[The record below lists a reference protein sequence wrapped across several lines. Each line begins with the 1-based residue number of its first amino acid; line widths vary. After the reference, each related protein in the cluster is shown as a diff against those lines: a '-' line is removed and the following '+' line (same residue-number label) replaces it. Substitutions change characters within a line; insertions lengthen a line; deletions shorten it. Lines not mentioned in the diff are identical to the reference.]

1 MQPDN
6 NGFAQTASYVLG
18 LSGEQISELDGSD
31 GFKRSQVYAN
41 GELLATYNTTTVEFP
56 FSDWLGTKRVVAN
69 TLGAAIGTCA
79 SLPFG
84 DALGCTGG
92 LSLSGHHFT
101 GQLHDAESGNDY
113 FGARYYGDY
122 TGRFMSP
129 DDGSDQDPSDPQS
142 WNLYSYVQNNPLRN
156 VDPDGHDC
164 VTQSRVDGST
174 ESVSVSS
181 GGCSGVAGNGT
192 TQTYVNG
199 TVNLSDIHTG
209 ADGHSID
216 IGFTGADGS
225 TGVQNANSA
234 PYADNPG
241 ISLGNNQP
249 GMFQMSGT
257 NRVVNQIGG
266 AMFAAT
272 TYFMGGL
279 LGDTAP
285 ETGLLSGVGK
295 TRVSIN
301 WAHQL
306 LDVRP
311 GHLPPPGSQDLVQ
324 QAIQAA
330 VDQGKFSTSANGVVE
345 GTTEVLGTD
354 VGFRGKMVDG
364 VLRVST
370 VFTKR

>member
-1 MQPDN
+1 MQPTSSTLIPDGLLAAMTLLSGN
-6 NGFAQTASYVLG
+6 PRLG
-18 LSGEQISELDGSD
+18 LKSKNPALHPGHNLPNSTAATGDSWSVASETRWSH
-31 GFKRSQVYAN
+31 
-41 GELLATYNTTTVEFP
+41 EM
-56 FSDWLGTKRVVAN
+56 
-69 TLGAAIGTCA
+69 
-79 SLPFG
+79 
-84 DALGCTGG
+84 
-92 LSLSGHHFT
+92 
-101 GQLHDAESGNDY
+101 
-113 FGARYYGDY
+113 
-122 TGRFMSP
+122 GRFLSP